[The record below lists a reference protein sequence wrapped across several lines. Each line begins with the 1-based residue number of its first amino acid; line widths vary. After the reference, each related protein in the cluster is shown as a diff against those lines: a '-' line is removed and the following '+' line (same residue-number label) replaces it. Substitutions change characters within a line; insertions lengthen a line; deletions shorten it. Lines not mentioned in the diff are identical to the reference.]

1 MIKSIVIKSLEKI
14 AKEVLKKTSNI
25 LSSSV
30 SDYGDVDDRHL
41 SWFITYLMVNVSFPC
56 VMA

>member
-1 MIKSIVIKSLEKI
+1 MDFDYAMIKSIVIKSLEKI

-30 SDYGDVDDRHL
+30 SDYGDVDDRRL
-41 SWFITYLMVNVSFPC
+41 S
-56 VMA
+56 

>member
-14 AKEVLKKTSNI
+14 AKEEVLKKTSNI

-30 SDYGDVDDRHL
+30 SDYGDVDDRRL
-41 SWFITYLMVNVSFPC
+41 S
-56 VMA
+56 